1 MSLRQRAAALAAI
14 VLLAG
19 CGGALQEQA
28 GGVADYERGKRAYD
42 QENWTD
48 AVLDLKAFVE
58 AYPGTERTDDALY
71 YLGDAYFRIKDY
83 ALASGHLDRL
93 LRDFPGSIH
102 EPDARFLLARCD
114 DLQSHGAMLD
124 QTETERALGR
134 YREFLELYP
143 DHARAGEARE
153 RVQALRDRLAEKR
166 FRNGRLYLRLR
177 EFDSAELYLRTI
189 LTEFPDS
196 RWAAEAS
203 LLLGE
208 ALLKRDKRTE
218 ALEALRAAPLP
229 VAAPE
234 TKRKIEELLRELEG
248 GSAAR

>member
-1 MSLRQRAAALAAI
+1 MTLRQRAAALAAI

-19 CGGALQEQA
+19 CGGTIKEQA

-42 QENWTD
+42 QENWSD

-71 YLGDAYFRIKDY
+71 YLGDGYFRMKDY

-114 DLQSHGAMLD
+114 DLQSHAALLD
-124 QTETERALGR
+124 QTETDRALGR

-143 DHARAGEARE
+143 DHARAGEARA

-177 EFDSAELYLRTI
+177 EFDSAELYLRSVV
-189 LTEFPDS
+189 TEYPDS

-203 LLLGE
+203 LVLAE
-208 ALLKRDKRTE
+208 ALLKRGKRNE

-229 VAAPE
+229 VAGEE
-234 TKRKIEELLRELEG
+234 TKRKIEERRRELEG